1 VPLKQKDKCPS
12 LEELKAATTATI
24 GILRFTTTILDTRNV
39 SPQLRKKLQDLKEKA
54 ATLIGL
60 LRREIIA
67 EQELLQLQL
76 EQIDEVF
83 KCSGG
88 RT

>member
-1 VPLKQKDKCPS
+1 MPSKQKNKCPS
-12 LEELKAATTATI
+12 LDELKTAVKVTT
-24 GILRFTTTILDTRNV
+24 GILRYASTIIEYKDLPPDL
-39 SPQLRKKLQDLKEKA
+39 QKKIQQLKEWA
-54 ATLIGL
+54 AELIGL

-67 EQELLQLQL
+67 EQEFLQLQL

-83 KCSGG
+83 KRSGG